1 MQWTGLTLPKQR
13 IRRKDQVEWHSRVIS
28 SVHALVL
35 CLGSLM
41 CYLELQNK
49 SREALVSGYAV
60 WPDVF
65 ARIFLGYLCYDTTNM
80 LIYYKYL
87 GDKSAIIHH
96 VIFACAAAYVLG
108 HSIMAFPF
116 VWLALCEISTPS
128 LNLRWHLAVIGQ
140 KDGTLYVANGV
151 LLTILFFASR
161 VVSYGA
167 GMWHLWGLRDVWA
180 APGQDPLNT
189 ALVGLFFLGYVLN
202 LYWMQAILNGVLR
215 ALSRSK
221 PSKTA

>member
-1 MQWTGLTLPKQR
+1 MQCTGLTLPKNKLK
-13 IRRKDQVEWHSRVIS
+13 RKDQVEWHSRVIS
-28 SVHALVL
+28 SVHATVL

-60 WPDVF
+60 CPDVF
-65 ARIFLGYLCYDTTNM
+65 ARIFLGYLLYDTTNM
-80 LIYYKYL
+80 LAYYKYL

-96 VIFACAAAYVLG
+96 VIFACAAAYVLSY
-108 HSIMAFPF
+108 SIMAYPF
-116 VWLALCEISTPS
+116 IWLSLCEISTPS
-128 LNLRWHLAVIGQ
+128 LNLRWHLAVTGH
-140 KDGTLYVANGV
+140 KDSSLYVANGV

-180 APGQDPLNT
+180 APGQPPFNPV
-189 ALVGLFFLGYVLN
+189 LVGLFFLGYLLN
-202 LYWMQAILNGVLR
+202 LYWMQAILHGVVR

-221 PSKTA
+221 PTKTA